1 MAVVGFFSIRVARSL
16 LLVGSGM
23 LTNRL
28 RPPMMRKSFPSGR
41 GPIFSFFSLARLMAL
56 AFADSL
62 IRGTAVSAH
71 VNPYVP
77 SEQVKVLYVA
87 ACLYLPVCQASLFI
101 LCY

>member
-23 LTNRL
+23 LTN

>member
-1 MAVVGFFSIRVARSL
+1 
-16 LLVGSGM
+16 M

-77 SEQVKVLYVA
+77 SEQVKRAHRPYSLDKSSDEPTTTTTCASSAVA
-87 ACLYLPVCQASLFI
+87 CHFVP
-101 LCY
+101 